1 MLLEVIGKICSWMVI
16 CILVEQVRRSFGI
29 IRLLVLVGKKVGTNV
44 SLGTST
50 DFVGIGTDT
59 PGSSLHIDTSVADG
73 VLISSSGVAVELTF
87 EDESDSDTFFLV
99 FLNRGSD
106 RLDLEMTM
114 LIRTPF
120 LKDGKVGIGTTAP
133 EELLHVQSGNSI
145 N

>member
-1 MLLEVIGKICSWMVI
+1 MKVIL
-16 CILVEQVRRSFGI
+16 ILF
-29 IRLLVLVGKKVGTNV
+29 
-44 SLGTST
+44 LGL
-50 DFVGIGTDT
+50 F
-59 PGSSLHIDTSVADG
+59 
-73 VLISSSGVAVELTF
+73 
-87 EDESDSDTFFLV
+87 
-99 FLNRGSD
+99 NRGSD